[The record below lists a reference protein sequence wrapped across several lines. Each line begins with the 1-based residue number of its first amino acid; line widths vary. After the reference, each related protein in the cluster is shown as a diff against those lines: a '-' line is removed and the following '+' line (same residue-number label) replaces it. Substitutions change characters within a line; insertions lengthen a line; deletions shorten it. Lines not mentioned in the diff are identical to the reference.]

1 MAIPLAPIVGI
12 TGAPAAGKSAFAR
25 RLADLGAAVI
35 DVDALG
41 HEALARPDVRD
52 AVVQAFG
59 ASALAPDGSLD
70 RRALASVAFAADE
83 ARVRLERIVHP
94 VVREALAQRID
105 AARASG
111 APLVA
116 LDCALLFEGG
126 LDAQCDLVVAV
137 DAPEPLRLA
146 RARARHGWDAEEMA
160 RRMRGQLPADEKR
173 ARADR
178 VVANDGDESRLED
191 EARAVFEELGR
202 EAPARRRGR

>member
-1 MAIPLAPIVGI
+1 VAVPLSPIVGI

-25 RLADLGAAVI
+25 RLSDLGAAVI

-41 HEALARPDVRD
+41 HDALARPRVRD

-59 ASALAPDGSLD
+59 ASALASDGSLD
-70 RRALASVAFAADE
+70 RRALARIAFASDA
-83 ARVRLERIVHP
+83 ARVRLEGIVHP
-94 VVREALAQRID
+94 VVRQALAQRID

-126 LDAQCDLVVAV
+126 LDGLCDLVVAV

-146 RARARHGWDAEEMA
+146 RAQARHGWDADEVA
-160 RRMRGQLPADEKR
+160 RRMRGQLPAEEKR

-178 VVANDGDESRLED
+178 VVVNDGDESRLED